1 METKESVV
9 IKAPNFGTTEF
20 KIIGDVPYVQLR
32 FSQKARNMMR
42 SNMEAGQKRKRG
54 SQKGARNFEEEFPQ
68 AMYVSTEGWHGIP
81 ASSFRNAIISAC
93 RVVNFKMTI
102 AKLSI
107 FVKADGFDKDDATP
121 LVRIYGEP
129 EPYESLVRN
138 ATGVADIR
146 VRAMWRQ
153 WDAVV
158 KVTYDL
164 DQFNVQD
171 VTNLL
176 TRVGVQV
183 GLGEGRP
190 DSKASAGLGF
200 GLFSLAQGEWE

>member
-1 METKESVV
+1 MDKNQSSV
-9 IKAPNFGTTEF
+9 ITAPNFQRVDF
-20 KIIGDVPYVQLR
+20 KIRGTAPYVQLR
-32 FSQKARNMMR
+32 FSQKAKNLMR
-42 SNMEAGQKRKRG
+42 ANMEDGQKRKRG
-54 SQKGARNFEEEFPQ
+54 AAKGARNFKEEFPQ

-102 AKLSI
+102 AKLSV
-107 FVKADGFDKDDATP
+107 FVEADGFDKDDATP
-121 LVRIYGEP
+121 LVRINGKP
-129 EPYESLVRN
+129 EHYESLVRN

-146 VRAMWRQ
+146 VRAMWRK
-153 WDAVV
+153 WDATVRI
-158 KVTYDL
+158 KYDL
-164 DQFNVQD
+164 DQFNLQD

-176 TRVGVQV
+176 LRVGIQV

-200 GLFSLAQGEWE
+200 GLFELVQEK